1 MLGPLLYP
9 FKCNVNLV
17 FLSFTSFFF
26 FFYAPH
32 SDNLFVLSFNLEN

>member
-9 FKCNVNLV
+9 FKRNVNLV
-17 FLSFTSFFF
+17 FLSFTSFF